1 MPAPQGPAT
10 RRRIPSTMSLAAIL
24 TLAVLVAATTIR
36 WAAGQQERER
46 CGGQPCPQAS
56 PSTSAP
62 SSSGQDGTTGTGGSR
77 HGSITDPE
85 FIAWAV
91 ADTEDNTDG
100 FTPTKLRVGVL
111 AETMTISGYDASSA
125 YVIRRYSTNGFES
138 ESRSDAAED
147 QGPASTSMEAP
158 LPTGAEFYERLVIH
172 LEDVDAECPGRLE
185 VSATSTWS
193 QQAVYSQF
201 CSYRLTRAWV
211 NETQI
216 PLPDSF
222 SDATAISEVL
232 DQPFAVTAPDRPVT
246 GVVLRYGNSR
256 EGWDG
261 CLVYQDNAEGFL
273 VTTSHLTGG
282 SDDAIT
288 TRWMSS
294 RTRSWETGHELN
306 RDEIDPTVIETIMN
320 STIDEHGLL
329 TIIWSTGFEQ
339 FTIQA
344 RSGAEY
350 ALDGTRLN

>member
-24 TLAVLVAATTIR
+24 ALALLVAATTIR
-36 WAAGQQERER
+36 WAAGQRGRER
-46 CGGQPCPQAS
+46 CGGQPCPQTS

-62 SSSGQDGTTGTGGSR
+62 SSSGRDGTTGTGGSR
-77 HGSITDPE
+77 HGSFTDPE

-91 ADTEDNTDG
+91 AGTEDTTDG
-100 FTPTKLRVGVL
+100 FTPTRLRVRVST
-111 AETMTISGYDASSA
+111 ETMVISGHDASGA
-125 YVIRRYSTNGFES
+125 YVIRRYSTNGFEQ
-138 ESRSDAAED
+138 ESRSDPAED
-147 QGPASTSMEAP
+147 QGPAGTSIEAP

-172 LEDVDAECPGRLE
+172 LEDADPECRDRPG

-201 CSYRLTRAWV
+201 CSYRLTRAWL

-216 PLPDSF
+216 PLLDSL
-222 SDATAISEVL
+222 SDATAISEIL
-232 DQPFAVTAPDRPVT
+232 DQPFAVAAPDRPVT
-246 GVVLRYGNSR
+246 RVVLRYGNSR

-261 CLVYQDNAEGFL
+261 CSVYQDDAEGFL
-273 VTTSHLTGG
+273 VTTSHLTGR

-288 TRWMSS
+288 TRWTSG
-294 RTRSWETGHELN
+294 RTRSWETGHELS

-320 STIDEHGLL
+320 STIDEHGQLA
-329 TIIWSTGFEQ
+329 IGWNTGFEQ
-339 FTIQA
+339 FTIRA